1 MFNLLISGGATA
13 WETDQL
19 MRMDAS
25 RFKEYSDGTEAKSVS
40 LSDPG
45 TLKSVE
51 GIPTL
56 LMYERGTEAPNGDI
70 VRYGSVRDLRVAG
83 KELVFQFSEEGRFS
97 RSILNEFAS
106 WLALSKWEQNRTHWA
121 IKDGSIPRAMLAKLA
136 PSYDVVFSFAG
147 ENREYVEQVAKY
159 LRSKD
164 VKVFYDRFEEV
175 SLWGK
180 DLAEHFDSVYRRSGK
195 YCIIFISKYYADKMW
210 TRHER
215 RSALARALQ
224 EREEYIL
231 PARFDATELP
241 GMLPTVGYISMSDK
255 SPIDFGKL
263 ILEKLGRS

>member
-1 MFNLLISGGATA
+1 MFNLLISADATA

-19 MRMDAS
+19 MRMEVS
-25 RFKEYSDGTEAKSVS
+25 RFKEYSDGTEAQSVS
-40 LSDPG
+40 LSDPS
-45 TLKSVE
+45 TLKSLE

-56 LMYERGTEAPNGDI
+56 LMYEQGTEGPNGDI
-70 VRYGSVRDLRVAG
+70 VRYGSLRDLRVAG
-83 KELVFQFSEEGRFS
+83 KELIFQFSEEGRFS
-97 RSILNEFAS
+97 RSVVKEFAS
-106 WLALSKWEQNRTHWA
+106 WLSLSRWEQSRTHWA
-121 IKDGSIPRAMLAKLA
+121 IKDGSIPKALLAKLVR
-136 PSYDVVFSFAG
+136 SYDVVFSFAG
-147 ENREYVEQVAKY
+147 EDREYVEQVARY

-195 YCIIFISKYYADKMW
+195 YCVIFISEYYAEKMW

-215 RSALARALQ
+215 RSALGRALK

-241 GMLPTVGYISMSDK
+241 GILPTVGYISLSDK
-255 SPIDFGKL
+255 SPIEFGKL